1 MSPADLNVIIVSKEA
16 GVARTL
22 RMALRG
28 VNVRNIN
35 LAVTQQQVLE
45 FFSTVE
51 PHALLVYVETP
62 ENDEG
67 LDLMR
72 FIRRSP
78 QSPNPR
84 VPIIACSPRRDLATV
99 HAVINAGGHEY
110 VLFPASGD
118 ALLKKIIAARTANR
132 AFVEQADYVGPDRRR
147 RDDKGYTGPERRAS
161 RVKPAQ
167 EAG

>member
-1 MSPADLNVIIVSKEA
+1 MLPAELNVIIVSKEQ

-35 LAVTQQQVLE
+35 LAVAQQQMLG
-45 FFSTVE
+45 FFGSVE
-51 PHALLVYVETP
+51 PHALLVHVEAP

-72 FIRRSP
+72 FVRRSP

-99 HAVINAGGHEY
+99 RAVLNAGGHEY

-118 ALLKKIIAARTANR
+118 VLLKKITAARTSDR
-132 AFVEQADYVGPDRRR
+132 PFIEQPDYAGPDRRR
-147 RDDKGYTGPERRAS
+147 RDEKAFAGPERRAD
-161 RVKPAQ
+161 RLKPAAQ
-167 EAG
+167 AG

>member
-1 MSPADLNVIIVSKEA
+1 MSPADLNIIIVSKES

-35 LAVTQQQVLE
+35 LAVDQQQMLE
-45 FFSTVE
+45 FFATVE
-51 PHALLVYVETP
+51 PHALLVYVEAP

-72 FIRRSP
+72 FVRRSP
-78 QSPNPR
+78 QSPNTR

-99 HAVINAGGHEY
+99 HAVLNAGGHEY

-118 ALLKKIIAARTANR
+118 ALLKKIIAARTSNR
-132 AFVEQADYVGPDRRR
+132 PFIEQPDYTGPDRRR
-147 RDDKGYTGPERRAS
+147 RDDKAFAGPERRAG
-161 RVKPAQ
+161 RAKPAA